1 MHWNWIFILSAYNLC
16 EYLMLVSTRE
26 CFCYLSVACYCYF
39 TLFFF
44 FFSAFSRSLFACSI
58 SYDHFRIH
66 AHIYHS
72 NNINAFCGKRD
83 GIVFSRLLRRTKTK
97 LSSIVRCL
105 KLRRKMPRIR
115 VSGLRV
121 NEFSLN
127 SSIKRPKSILLH
139 FHITKICIFCWRTLD
154 YITPKLYNA
163 KFQC

>member
-1 MHWNWIFILSAYNLC
+1 MFLLLIRGLL
-16 EYLMLVSTRE
+16 L
-26 CFCYLSVACYCYF
+26 
-39 TLFFF
+39 LFHVVFLL
-44 FFSAFSRSLFACSI
+44 FSAFSRSLFACSI

-66 AHIYHS
+66 AHIYQS

-115 VSGLRV
+115 ESGLRV